1 MKIKEEE
8 LKVIQEQQAQ
18 LNKLVNDIGVLES
31 QKHSLLHEIGN
42 VNKEIESFKKEI
54 EETYGSITV
63 DLSDGSYKVND
74 EDTPEEND

>member
-8 LKVIQEQQAQ
+8 LKVIQDQQAQ

-63 DLSDGSYKVND
+63 DLSDGSYKIND

>member
-8 LKVIQEQQAQ
+8 LKVIQDQQAQ

-63 DLSDGSYKVND
+63 DLSDGSYTVND

>member
-8 LKVIQEQQAQ
+8 LKVIQDQQAQ